1 MNYSPN
7 GAPPSSIPELVVQLR
22 NNFLVRDCELMDN
35 FKFNQYKTLRR
46 IHLYLNNEF
55 ESGPFDSQGNQ
66 KYFYNLCNFRN
77 DQATKNIDMDSKDV
91 EITGKMSSDFAKSFF
106 LRAEWEQFAKK
117 EQIGKLLNQ
126 LSEDLP
132 RYGSVVWKRMRK
144 DGKVKIYDVDLRNLI
159 NDPTAF
165 CLKDSPVV
173 ERHTMSA
180 VEMRAMEAWDQVEV
194 EKYLKAT
201 TGTPV
206 QPFMEN
212 NGQSIPMAYSVV
224 DMIPEFA
231 VYEIWG
237 WLPENL
243 LPKSIMGNA
252 EPKPNGLRY
261 VMAVV
266 SGVDQGGTPTLF
278 YAKEV
283 DPKMFPYGEI
293 HYRRVKGR
301 WLGQGNVERLF
312 PLQQRA
318 NELINRYY
326 RSLRLGTIHLFQ
338 TRDRLAVRNVLTDA
352 EDGDIIE
359 VKSEISPIETS
370 LRSFPQLQSELQT
383 IEAQAD
389 RECNTPET
397 VTGEALPTNTPFRLG
412 ALQGQSAAKMYVFIR
427 QNIGLFLE
435 FIINEWLLPD
445 FAKSLTE
452 EHILEILGTVDE
464 VEKFDQALMTSKLY
478 ESYKKYVIENGKL
491 PSQEEMDVFK
501 GAVLEQIKNSK
512 RTSMIPSGYFEE
524 QDYHIVVN
532 TVNENHNKPAIL
544 ESLTNVFQVIATNP
558 QALQDPRVST
568 VFNKILEESHAM
580 SPVLLASLTGGK
592 SSPTLDS
599 AMTGSPAAPSPL
611 PQGAPAAQPVAA

>member
-1 MNYSPN
+1 MDYSPK
-7 GAPPSSIPELVVQLR
+7 GSPPSSIPELIVQLR

-35 FKFNQYKTLRR
+35 FKFNQYQTLRK

-55 ESGPFDSQGNQ
+55 DSGPYDSQGNK

-91 EITGKMSSDFAKSFF
+91 EITGVTETDFAKSFF
-106 LRAEWEQFAKK
+106 LRAEWAQFAKDEK
-117 EQIGKLLNQ
+117 IGKMLNQ

-132 RYGSVVWKRMRK
+132 RYGTVVWKRTRVK
-144 DGKVKIYDVDLRNLI
+144 GKVKLYDVDLRNLI
-159 NDPTAF
+159 NDPTTF

-180 VEMRAMEAWDQVEV
+180 VEMRSMKAWDQAEV
-194 EKYLKAT
+194 EKFLRAT
-201 TGTPV
+201 TGIPV
-206 QPFMEN
+206 QQFMEN
-212 NGQSIPMAYSVV
+212 DGSGISLTYSVV

-237 WLPENL
+237 WLPEHL
-243 LPKSIMGNA
+243 LPESIMKGA
-252 EPKPNGLRY
+252 EAKPNGLRY
-261 VMAVV
+261 VMAIA
-266 SGVDQGGTPTLF
+266 SGIEQGGTPTLF

-283 DPKMFPYGEI
+283 DPELFPYAEL

-312 PLQQRA
+312 PLQARA

-338 TRDRLAVRNVLTDA
+338 TRDRLVVKNVLTDA

-359 VKSEISPIETS
+359 AKSEITPIETS
-370 LRSFPQLQSELQT
+370 LRAFPQLESELRT

-389 RECNTPET
+389 RECNTFEV
-397 VTGEALPTNTPFRLG
+397 VTGETLPTNTPFRLG
-412 ALQGQSAAKMYVFIR
+412 ALQGQNAAKMYNFIR

-435 FIINEWLLPD
+435 YILNDWLLPD
-445 FAKSLTE
+445 FAKGLTD
-452 EHILEILGTVDE
+452 EHILEILGSVDE
-464 VEKFDQALMTSKLY
+464 VEKFDQALAKSHLY
-478 ESYKKYVIENGKL
+478 DAYKKYVLDNGKA
-491 PSQEEMDVFK
+491 PSQEEIDVFK
-501 GAVLEQIKNSK
+501 GAVMEQLKTTK
-512 RTSMIPSGYFEE
+512 RKAMIPSGYFAA

-544 ESLTNVFQVIATNP
+544 ESLANVFQIVATNP
-558 QALQDPRVST
+558 QALQDPRVNM
-568 VFNKILEESHAM
+568 VFNKILEESHAV
-580 SPVLLASLTGGK
+580 SPDLLASLSNGTP
-592 SSPTLDS
+592 SPTMNA
-599 AMTGSPAAPSPL
+599 AMGGSPAAPAPI
-611 PQGAPAAQPVAA
+611 PQGAPAAQAVAA